1 MHLTTL
7 VSISNT
13 KHDEEWTPIEENDLE
28 WIPPPPPPPPPP
40 QPEAPI
46 QNCNCRNGPNTC
58 PLDGNCVHED
68 VVYGATVTILD
79 DDNVPVEDEPERYV
93 GGTVNWKER
102 YHQHNR
108 SFRIRD
114 PDIQTTLSNYIW
126 SLKDENTNFTVTWQI
141 LEKSK
146 AFNPITMQC
155 LLCLSEVVKILNPN
169 LACMLQASTPEA
181 KHMASVAILKNYSS
195 KI

>member
-1 MHLTTL
+1 M
-7 VSISNT
+7 SNT
-13 KHDEEWTPIEENDLE
+13 NFIEIEIE
-28 WIPPPPPPPPPP
+28 K
-40 QPEAPI
+40 
-46 QNCNCRNGPNTC
+46 CFGVFNGKNTKEIKN
-58 PLDGNCVHED
+58 LS
-68 VVYGATVTILD
+68 
-79 DDNVPVEDEPERYV
+79 VEDEPERYV

-169 LACMLQASTPEA
+169 LASLNSRSETYGFCRHFKKIL
-181 KHMASVAILKNYSS
+181 LKNVKPLALKGDALTYRY
-195 KI
+195 

>member
-1 MHLTTL
+1 M
-7 VSISNT
+7 
-13 KHDEEWTPIEENDLE
+13 
-28 WIPPPPPPPPPP
+28 
-40 QPEAPI
+40 
-46 QNCNCRNGPNTC
+46 
-58 PLDGNCVHED
+58 
-68 VVYGATVTILD
+68 
-79 DDNVPVEDEPERYV
+79 EDEPERYV

-169 LACMLQASTPEA
+169 LASLNSRSETYGFCCLF
-181 KHMASVAILKNYSS
+181 KRILLK
-195 KI
+195 KAAL